1 MSLSINKIIASVESP
16 VLAGTHRA
24 GGERQISITPRREGC
39 LFTACAP
46 SNSFS

>member
-16 VLAGTHRA
+16 VLVGTHRA

-39 LFTACAP
+39 LFTVCAP